1 MPAVVVMPKANEAL
15 GSPGAGNYRAAKSAI
30 EGASTVREA
39 VENGGLLDGF
49 PDDIQREARA
59 VLDALPDEVNRGV
72 LDALRGAFES
82 GAAVE
87 VIWEEDNADTTIRH
101 RVATGSE
108 RVTITL
114 VTPHGRTFGGTTG
127 STG

>member
-1 MPAVVVMPKANEAL
+1 MPKANEAL
-15 GSPGAGNYRAAKSAI
+15 GSPGAGNYRAAKTAI

-59 VLDALPDEVNRGV
+59 VLDALPDDVNRGV
-72 LDALRGAFES
+72 LEALRGAFES

-87 VIWEEDNADTTIRH
+87 VLWDENTVDTTISH
-101 RVATGSE
+101 RVATENE

-114 VTPHGRTFGGTTG
+114 VTPHGRNFRGNAG